1 MNKKLLFAAILIP
14 IFTVITTGIQ
24 AQETLSL
31 EQAIQAGLANSFTIK
46 IEQNDLEVAENRND
60 WAIAGK
66 YPAIDVNLSNNNGF
80 TNNNNPVG
88 FLTQITSYSAGLTP
102 SISANLIL
110 FDGHRVQVTKQQ
122 LEQNVRLESGNVAI
136 AVENTIQNIILAY
149 NQALLQQ
156 EQLEV
161 LEEVLELSRDRIRYQ
176 EVRQEFGQGG
186 SFDLL
191 QSKDAYLNDS
201 TNYLL
206 QKTNLQN
213 ALRTLNQPMSLE
225 DVNQTYQLTDAL
237 QIPVANYQIADLQ
250 QKMLA
255 SNRNLQN
262 AFVNRDLAGL
272 NTRLQ
277 EVANYPR
284 VSVGFNGSYNAN
296 LSSGEGTTLNGE
308 TLAIDAVIA
317 RTLNFG
323 VNVTASYTLM
333 DWGVRKRN
341 IQNAQLQEI
350 NAQYSIEDLKRNL
363 NLQLTNTYATYQ
375 NQQQLIELTESLVR
389 NARQNLV
396 IAEER
401 FKGGQINSFD
411 YRAVQLAFINAE
423 QARLNAIFNLKLT
436 ETELIRLTGGLV
448 R

>member
-1 MNKKLLFAAILIP
+1 MNYKALSTAILVLLLVAFHP
-14 IFTVITTGIQ
+14 MLK

-46 IEQNDLEVAENRND
+46 IEQNDLEIAENRND

-66 YPAIDVNLSNNNGF
+66 YPSIDVNLSNNSGY
-80 TNNNNPVG
+80 TNLNNPVS
-88 FLTQITSYSAGLTP
+88 FLTQITSYSTGLVP
-102 SISANLIL
+102 SVSTNLVL
-110 FDGHRVQVTKQQ
+110 FDGHRVRVTKQQ
-122 LEQNVRLESGNVAI
+122 LEQNVQLEAGNVAI
-136 AVENTIQNIILAY
+136 AVENTIQNIILSY

-156 EQLEV
+156 EQLDV
-161 LEEVLELSRDRIRYQ
+161 LGEVLELSRDRIRYQ

-206 QKTNLQN
+206 QETNLQN
-213 ALRTLNQPMSLE
+213 ALRTLNQAMSLE
-225 DVNQTYQLTDAL
+225 NINQSYTLTDDL
-237 QIPVANYQIADLQ
+237 QIPAINYKIEDLQ
-250 QKMLA
+250 DKMLA
-255 SNRNLQN
+255 NNRNLQN
-262 AFVNRDLAGL
+262 AFVSRELAGL
-272 NTRLQ
+272 NTKLQ
-277 EVANYPR
+277 EASYYPR
-284 VSVGFNGSYNAN
+284 VLVGANGSYNAT
-296 LSSGEGTTLNGE
+296 LSNGEGTAASGE
-308 TLAIDAVIA
+308 TRTIDAVVA
-317 RTLNFG
+317 RTLNIG
-323 VNVTASYTLM
+323 VNITASYTLV

-350 NAQYSIEDLKRNL
+350 STQYSIDDLKRNL
-363 NLQLTNTYATYQ
+363 NLQLTNAYATYQ
-375 NQQQLIELTESLVR
+375 NQKQLIELTESLVR
-389 NARQNLV
+389 NARQNLG

-411 YRAVQLAFINAE
+411 YRAVQLSFINAE
-423 QARLNAIFNLKLT
+423 QSRLTAVFNLKAT

>member
-1 MNKKLLFAAILIP
+1 MKNKVLITAVLLFAAIYPAL
-14 IFTVITTGIQ
+14 Q

-46 IEQNDLEVAENRND
+46 IEQNDLAVAENRND

-66 YPAIDVNLSNNNGF
+66 YPNIDVNLANNNGF
-80 TNNNNPVG
+80 FNQNNPVS
-88 FLTQITSYSAGLTP
+88 FLTQITSYSTGLVP
-102 SISANLIL
+102 SVGANLIL
-110 FDGHRVQVTKQQ
+110 FDGHRVRVTKQQ
-122 LEQNVRLESGNVAI
+122 LEQNVQFEAGNVAI
-136 AVENTIQNIILAY
+136 AVENTIQTIILAY

-156 EQLEV
+156 EQLGV
-161 LEEVLELSRDRIRYQ
+161 LEEVLDLSRDRIRYQ

-213 ALRTLNQPMSLE
+213 ALRTLNQAMSLE
-225 DVNQTYQLTDAL
+225 DVNQSYALTDAL
-237 QIPVANYQIADLQ
+237 QVPAANYQIEDLQ
-250 QKMLA
+250 GKMLA
-255 SNRNLQN
+255 NNRNLQN
-262 AFVNRDLAGL
+262 AFVNRELANL
-272 NTRLQ
+272 NTKLQ

-284 VSVGFNGSYNAN
+284 ISLGVNGSYNAN
-296 LSSGEGTTLNGE
+296 LSSGEGTAASGE
-308 TLAIDAVIA
+308 TLALDAVVA
-317 RTLNFG
+317 RTLNVG
-323 VNVTASYTLM
+323 VNLTASYTLV

-350 NAQYSIEDLKRNL
+350 STQYSIEDLKRNL
-363 NLQLTNTYATYQ
+363 NLQLSNTYATYQ
-375 NQQQLIELTESLVR
+375 NQKQLIELTESLVR
-389 NARQNLV
+389 NARQNLG

-401 FKGGQINSFD
+401 LKGGQINSFD

-423 QARLNAIFNLKLT
+423 QARLNAVFNLKST

>member
-1 MNKKLLFAAILIP
+1 MKNKVLFTAILGLLFATISTNLE
-14 IFTVITTGIQ
+14 
-24 AQETLSL
+24 AQQTLSL

-46 IEQNDLEVAENRND
+46 IEQNDLEIAENRND

-66 YPAIDVNLSNNNGF
+66 YPTIDVNLANNSGF
-80 TNNNNPVG
+80 TNNNNPVS
-88 FLTQITSYSAGLTP
+88 FLTQITSYSTGLVP
-102 SISANLIL
+102 SISSNLIL

-186 SFDLL
+186 AFDLL

-206 QKTNLQN
+206 QETNLQN
-213 ALRTLNQPMSLE
+213 ALRTLNQAMSLE
-225 DVNQTYQLTDAL
+225 DVNQSYQLTDDL
-237 QIPVANYQIADLQ
+237 QLPAVNYQLEDLQ
-250 QKMLA
+250 DKMLA
-255 SNRNLQN
+255 NNRNLQN
-262 AFVNRDLAGL
+262 AFVNRELASL
-272 NTRLQ
+272 NTKIQ

-284 VSVGFNGSYNAN
+284 VTAGINGSYNAN
-296 LSSGEGTTLNGE
+296 LSSGEGTAASGE
-308 TLAIDAVIA
+308 TLTIDAVVA
-317 RTLNFG
+317 RTLNIG
-323 VNVTASYTLM
+323 VNITASYTLV

-350 NAQYSIEDLKRNL
+350 NSQYSIDDLKRNL

-375 NQQQLIELTESLVR
+375 NQKQLIELTESLVR
-389 NARQNLV
+389 NARQNLG

-423 QARLNAIFNLKLT
+423 QSRLTAVFNLKAT

>member
-1 MNKKLLFAAILIP
+1 MAFLGCLFTL
-14 IFTVITTGIQ
+14 VHVGLQ
-24 AQETLSL
+24 AQQTLSL

-66 YPAIDVNLSNNNGF
+66 YPNINVNLANNSGF
-80 TNNNNPVG
+80 TNNNNPVS
-88 FLTQITSYSAGLTP
+88 FLTQITSYSSGLTP
-102 SISANLIL
+102 SVDANLIL
-110 FDGHRVQVTKQQ
+110 FDGHRVKVTKQQ
-122 LEQNVRLESGNVAI
+122 LEQNVRFEAGNVAI
-136 AVENTIQNIILAY
+136 AVENTIQNIILSY

-156 EQLEV
+156 EQLGV
-161 LEEVLELSRDRIRYQ
+161 LEEVLDLSRDRIRYQ

-213 ALRTLNQPMSLE
+213 ALRTLNQAMSLE
-225 DVNQTYQLTDAL
+225 DVNQTYELTDAL
-237 QIPVANYQIADLQ
+237 QIPAASYRIEDLQ
-250 QKMLA
+250 DKMLA
-255 SNRNLQN
+255 NNRNLQN
-262 AFVNRDLAGL
+262 AFVNRELASL
-272 NTRLQ
+272 NTKLE

-284 VSVGFNGSYNAN
+284 VTAGINGSYNAN
-296 LSSGEGTTLNGE
+296 LSSGQGTLASGE

-323 VNVTASYTLM
+323 LNVTASYTLM

-341 IQNAQLQEI
+341 IQNAQIQEI
-350 NAQYSIEDLKRNL
+350 NTQYSIEDLKRNL

-375 NQQQLIELTESLVR
+375 NQKQLIELTESLVR
-389 NARQNLV
+389 NARQNLG

-423 QARLNAIFNLKLT
+423 QARLSAIFNLKST